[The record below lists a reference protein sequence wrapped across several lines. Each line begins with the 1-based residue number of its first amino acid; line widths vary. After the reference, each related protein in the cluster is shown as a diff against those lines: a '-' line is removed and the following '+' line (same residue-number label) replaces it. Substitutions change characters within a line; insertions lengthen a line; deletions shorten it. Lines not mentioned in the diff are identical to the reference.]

1 MDLIHNKYKDEWQSV
16 EKQQSPPRR
25 MRKQIIVSFDL
36 FKQKIINQDLDFVKV
51 LNKEN
56 ENIVSEPPIHYAS
69 EKMLAKDWL
78 SPEEDKAWKDL

>member
-1 MDLIHNKYKDEWQSV
+1 MKVTLDIKDS
-16 EKQQSPPRR
+16 RF
-25 MRKQIIVSFDL
+25 SFFMEML
-36 FKQKIINQDLDFVKV
+36 KNLDFVKV